1 MRIGTNPGFTA
12 TDQSQLG
19 HRGFHMEFSNGWSL
33 SVQWGWMNYCSN
45 HSHVSRH
52 EDRMEPPFNSRTA
65 EVLIMWKGEAV
76 PVKDFPSSLYHTWQY
91 VFDEFGVGANLSS
104 DSVARLMRD
113 VVVLDAVHEIPHNVR
128 YENSSS
134 ADLNEVLEDALQQLT
149 GGVQETEDD
158 AD

>member
-12 TDQSQLG
+12 TDQSVIG

-52 EDRMEPPFNSRTA
+52 EDRMETPFNSRTS
-65 EVLIMWKGEAV
+65 EVLIMWKGGPV
-76 PVKDFPSSLYHTWQY
+76 PVKAFPRSLFHTWQY
-91 VFDEFGVGANLSS
+91 VFDEFGVASNLST

-113 VVVLDAVHEIPHNVR
+113 VVVLDAVHDNPLNEMSNNP
-128 YENSSS
+128 SS
-134 ADLNEVLEDALQQLT
+134 ADLDAVLDDALEQLT

-158 AD
+158 YD